1 MRYNNQCKDR
11 EHKKGIIEICNQTGE
26 IPYTDSEITIYCERK
41 NFKNSTGGEDSYPIA
56 NSRFILSADGLG
68 SGSCCHSTLGLDAKT
83 LIRRV
88 FGITEDDVEE
98 YDYAMNKCFASPAPN
113 TFFYNE
119 DGNDSISR
127 QPYQNVKLN
136 ERTTAYIGSRLVSIA
151 VYHKFGNFALE
162 NNISN
167 WWDVVPEDN
176 GVYGEKYHGMPW
188 GKVLTIELQEYI
200 TEDLKDILFTPK
212 TELDAPIFSTKG
224 EGINSKCSDY
234 YILPT
239 TLGCVFF
246 ANDVDNADEVKA
258 LVVWIGDARCYKV
271 DPIDGVKCITRD
283 DSIPHSKDMSA
294 LITYADKPINAG
306 HYKDNILN
314 ARIVNVKKPCAFIS
328 CSDGVYDTCPSL
340 ASFARNSTDPQNST
354 EFEYKLLS
362 ILRNSHSMND
372 AYYGLAYSFYFGAG
386 DWKETTDQY
395 GMSDEQQG
403 IKSDDSGSIALKVF
417 WTKEC
422 KFFSDM
428 LSEDTTLDKLH
439 LLIEKGKADFEE
451 YFGEKVIEGE
461 LNEEKFLEFTS
472 LMSSKAELGASVQ
485 ALRSLFVSAFK
496 EVLNEEKE
504 YVAIYGVDP
513 LKSPRSIPI
522 ARTYA
527 VRKRA
532 GADKAS
538 EQVVNSHFASILKR
552 VICDYRRLEKM
563 LESGDN
569 REEVINHFL
578 EDAVTR
584 NTIVPNTLICTRE
597 RLESLESIISVI
609 FGDEEVKSAY
619 NGLFYTEEEAHLDE
633 GNPQR
638 AIAECFER
646 AEGVYFPYYNGKPT
660 NDYFENRESNE
671 HHGESLR
678 DSKYLE
684 NMISDI
690 A

>member
-1 MRYNNQCKDR
+1 MRYNNQCKDS

-26 IPYTDSEITIYCERK
+26 IPYSDSEITIYCERK

-68 SGSCCHSTLGLDAKT
+68 SGSCCHSNLSLDARALVQK
-83 LIRRV
+83 V
-88 FGITEDDVEE
+88 FGITEKDTEE
-98 YDYAMNKCFASPAPN
+98 YDYALNKCFASPAPN
-113 TFFYNE
+113 TFFYSE
-119 DGNDSISR
+119 DGNDPISR

-151 VYHKFGNFALE
+151 VYHKFGNFAVD
-162 NNISN
+162 NKISD
-167 WWDVVPEDN
+167 WWDEVPADN
-176 GVYGEKYHGMPW
+176 AVYGEKYCGMPW
-188 GKVLTIELQEYI
+188 GKVLTIELQKYI
-200 TEDLKDILFTPK
+200 TEDLKEVLFTSQNGEVSPM
-212 TELDAPIFSTKG
+212 FSTKG

-246 ANDVDNADEVKA
+246 AHDVEEVDKVNA

-271 DPIDGVKCITRD
+271 DSVDGVKCITRD

-294 LITYADKPINAG
+294 LITFADKPINAG
-306 HYKDNILN
+306 HYKDNMLN

-328 CSDGVYDTCPSL
+328 CSDGVYDTCPSIN
-340 ASFARNSTDPQNST
+340 SFARNSTDPQNST

-362 ILRNSHSMND
+362 VLRNSHSMND
-372 AYYGLAYSFYFGAG
+372 VYYGIAYSFYFGAG
-386 DWKETTDQY
+386 DWKATTDQY
-395 GMSDEQQG
+395 GRSDEQQG
-403 IKSDDSGSIALKVF
+403 IKSDDSGSIALKAF
-417 WTKEC
+417 WTADC

-428 LSEDTTLDKLH
+428 LSGNNTLDKLH

-451 YFGEKVIEGE
+451 YFGEKVVVGE
-461 LNEEKFLEFTS
+461 LNEERFSEFTG
-472 LMSSKAELGASVQ
+472 LLSSRVELSD
-485 ALRSLFVSAFK
+485 ALKELRGLFVSSFK

-527 VRKRA
+527 VKKRA

-552 VICDYRRLEKM
+552 VICDYHRLEKM
-563 LESGDN
+563 LESGEN
-569 REEVINHFL
+569 KEEVIDNFL
-578 EDAVTR
+578 ADAVTR

-597 RLESLESIISVI
+597 RLETFEGIISAI
-609 FGDEEVKSAY
+609 FNDEEVKEAY
-619 NGLFYTEEEAHLDE
+619 SNLFYTENEAHLDE
-633 GNPQR
+633 NSTQR
-638 AIAECFER
+638 AIAERFER

-660 NDYFENRESNE
+660 NDYFENREKNE
-671 HHGESLR
+671 SHCDSLR
-678 DSKYLE
+678 DGNYLDDL
-684 NMISDI
+684 ISDI